1 VARGGGGSVV
11 SAVPPSADGE
21 TSLVQL
27 NRRARACKQQTTR
40 AQVPAH
46 VSSDLCCLC
55 DFPRMCSP
63 DERGRRFSMRLAP
76 HLAPCSRLAERIGL
90 RDRSTF
96 GLRRSQVPRRL
107 RNTRTD
113 RALARAPPTPQ
124 QHPRH
129 QPWLMKRSSS
139 FVFELLFV
147 PAESMLESCRV
158 HSPLAALV
166 RSQLD
171 TCAAPSSDLRWNVYT
186 PEPCST
192 LIVSPLPR
200 RRLPIR
206 W

>member
-1 VARGGGGSVV
+1 MISLTSHSSGSRGHASNKQLARKCPPTSHLISVAYVTFPACARRMNAEEGSRC
-11 SAVPPSADGE
+11 ALPR
-21 TSLVQL
+21 TS
-27 NRRARACKQQTTR
+27 RRA
-40 AQVPAH
+40 
-46 VSSDLCCLC
+46 
-55 DFPRMCSP
+55 P
-63 DERGRRFSMRLAP
+63 DK
-76 HLAPCSRLAERIGL
+76 AERIGL

-158 HSPLAALV
+158 HPPLAALV